1 MSFIFLWVKK
11 RLIYRQCFRPHF
23 YQKNAMNNLETCHL
37 GMKMKKKGT
46 MANARANVMANLTFK
61 LE

>member
-23 YQKNAMNNLETCHL
+23 YKKNAMNNLETCHL
-37 GMKMKKKGT
+37 GIKMKKNMKNGKCQSECDGKSNIQ
-46 MANARANVMANLTFK
+46 A
-61 LE
+61 

>member
-23 YQKNAMNNLETCHL
+23 YEKNAMNNLETCHL
-37 GMKMKKKGT
+37 GMKMKKNMKNGKCPCECDGKSNIQ
-46 MANARANVMANLTFK
+46 A
-61 LE
+61 